1 MDRKRFLIECWA
13 RFLKPFLI
21 LVFLVFFVFNFT
33 QLSQIGEGLSLL
45 FLIFFIIA
53 IISVL
58 FQLIIC
64 SIKNSLPEKFVKSVD
79 TIYQKLILVSP
90 VLITIFLI
98 VEWVNKSPLEKII
111 LILLLA
117 ILIYDT
123 YFKRK
128 HLRNDK
134 I

>member
-1 MDRKRFLIECWA
+1 MIECCV

-21 LVFLVFFVFNFT
+21 LVFLVFFVFNFS

-45 FLIFFIIA
+45 ILIFVSLA

-58 FQLIIC
+58 FQLILS
-64 SIKNSLPEKFVKSVD
+64 SIRNSLPEKFVKTVD

-111 LILLLA
+111 LILLLV